1 MTRPMMR
8 APLLTIVALLALAL
22 PARAGAAR
30 TASPASFKA
39 AQSLIAASS
48 SPGNAYAAGASVVVT
63 APVAGDLS
71 VLGGSVITAAPVAGD
86 SLILA
91 GSVRSRADVAGDL
104 RCLGGAID
112 VGKPVG
118 GDLIAVGMS
127 VHDSGRAGGSV
138 FIVARNATLDG
149 GASGPVTVYGDNV
162 FLAGNFAEDV
172 TVVAGSRVAL
182 APGTTIRGKFSYEA
196 PDVAAIPSSAKI
208 TGGVAYTNASYL
220 PDIGTSRA
228 LAFMSIGFFMVAR
241 VIGAIILAGL
251 LAGLFPRFAE
261 MLGADLAGSRPRD
274 LFLAALL
281 GFAILV
287 ATPVVV
293 ALLLLT
299 FVGIGLAFLLA
310 VSYAL
315 LAVLAVA
322 YAGILCGG
330 VLARKLL
337 RRERVSWQEG
347 AAGMAVVALVSLV
360 PAVGFPAAALA
371 AIFAGGVLLRSFY
384 RFAFPA

>member
-1 MTRPMMR
+1 MIIPMTR
-8 APLLTIVALLALAL
+8 APLLSLVALLALAF
-22 PARAGAAR
+22 PAEAWAAS
-30 TASPASFKA
+30 AVPAASFKA
-39 AQSLIAASS
+39 AQSLVAASS
-48 SPGNAYAAGASVVVT
+48 SPGNAYAAGATVVVT

-86 SLILA
+86 SLIFA
-91 GSVRSRADVAGDL
+91 GSVRSRAAVGGDM
-104 RCLGGAID
+104 RCIGGAVEIS
-112 VGKPVG
+112 KPVG
-118 GDLIAVGMS
+118 GDLIAVGAS

-138 FIVARNATLDG
+138 FVVARNVVLDG
-149 GASGPVTVYGDNV
+149 GASGPVTVYGDTAS
-162 FLAGNFAEDV
+162 LAGDFAKDV
-172 TVVAGSRVAL
+172 TVVAGSRVTL
-182 APGTTIRGKFSYEA
+182 APGTVIRGKFSYEA
-196 PDVAAIPSSAKI
+196 PDIATIPDSAKI
-208 TGGVAYTNASYL
+208 AGGVAYTNASYL

-261 MLGADLAGSRPRD
+261 TLVADLAGSRPRD
-274 LFLAALL
+274 LFLAVLL

-287 ATPVVV
+287 ATPFVI

-330 VLARKLL
+330 MLARKLL

-347 AAGMAVVALVSLV
+347 AAGMAAVALASLV
-360 PAVGFPAAALA
+360 PVVGFPAAVLA
-371 AIFAGGVLLRSFY
+371 AIFSGGVLLRAFY